1 MGGEPSTIPKWRLAP
16 VARCLNLAQTGTRS
30 GTHQRLVCPP
40 GAAAAARDQ
49 GRFRGVM
56 PINASSQAGEIKR
69 FPGRCPV
76 GIVRLQGYV
85 MSSNGTLGVS
95 DWPSGT
101 RVPERSGQQITVSK
115 SGRHGVMSFS

>member
-1 MGGEPSTIPKWRLAP
+1 LHDCWICHLCRRCFARRNSVIAITIKAAP
-16 VARCLNLAQTGTRS
+16 T
-30 GTHQRLVCPP
+30 
-40 GAAAAARDQ
+40 
-49 GRFRGVM
+49 
-56 PINASSQAGEIKR
+56 NASSQAGEGKT

-85 MSSNGTLGVS
+85 MSSNGTPGVS

-101 RVPERSGQQITVSK
+101 RVPERSGQQITISK